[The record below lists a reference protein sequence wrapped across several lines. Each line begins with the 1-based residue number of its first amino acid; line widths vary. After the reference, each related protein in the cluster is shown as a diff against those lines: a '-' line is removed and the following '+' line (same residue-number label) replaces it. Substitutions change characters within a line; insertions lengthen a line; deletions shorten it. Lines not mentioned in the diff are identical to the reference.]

1 MEAHIGSDL
10 PLILSC
16 PHSGEKI
23 PLEANWLH
31 DIEDSVLLRRDLDLY
46 VDRFYRPLA
55 RSKGLPFIFSPW
67 TRYAVDLNRLPGD
80 VDSDGVLNSPNPSGM
95 FTTGLHWVKTSRDEE
110 LMKRPISEDL
120 HQILIASYYEPFH
133 RAIVA
138 NFEHLKLQGHKRV
151 FHMDLHSMPS
161 KGTEIHRDP
170 GDTRAEIV
178 ISDQDGKSC
187 DEKFKELVV
196 ESYEHA
202 GFEVKENWPYK
213 GGRITQTYG
222 SPVRGR
228 HSIQVEMN
236 RALYMNEETKEIDQ
250 KGFKE
255 CQVKIEKAFEL
266 ITEQLKSHVV
276 LLN

>member
-1 MEAHIGSDL
+1 MYAHVGSDL

-31 DIEDSVLLRRDLDLY
+31 DIENPVLLKRDLDLY

-55 RSKGLPFIFSPW
+55 RSTGIPFIFSPW
-67 TRYAVDLNRLPGD
+67 TRYAVDLNRLPSD
-80 VDSDGVLNSPNPSGM
+80 VDADSVLNSPNPSGT
-95 FTTGLHWVKTSRDEE
+95 FTTGLHWVKTSRGEQ
-110 LMKRPISEDL
+110 LLKKPISEDL
-120 HQILIASYYEPFH
+120 HQILLATYYEPFH

-170 GDTRAEIV
+170 GETRAEIV
-178 ISDQDGKSC
+178 IGDQDGTSC
-187 DEKFKELVV
+187 DGKFRELIV
-196 ESYEHA
+196 ESYKSS
-202 GFEVKENWPYK
+202 GFEVKVNWPYK

-222 SPVRGR
+222 NPARGR

-236 RALYMNEETKEIDQ
+236 RALYMNEETKNIDK
-250 KGFKE
+250 KGFSE
-255 CQVKIEKAFEL
+255 CQFKIEKAYEL

>member
-16 PHSGEKI
+16 PHSGEKV
-23 PLEANWLH
+23 PLEANWLN
-31 DIEDSVLLRRDLDLY
+31 DIEDNAHLKRDLDLY

-55 RSKGLPFIFSPW
+55 RQKALPFIFSPW

-80 VDSDGVLNSPNPSGM
+80 VDSDSVLNSPNPPGT
-95 FTTGLHWVKTSRDEE
+95 FTTGLHWVKTSQGEP
-110 LMKRPISEDL
+110 LLKRPISEDL
-120 HQILIASYYEPFH
+120 HKILIASYYEPFH

-161 KGTEIHRDP
+161 QGTSIHRDP
-170 GDTRAEIV
+170 GERRADIV
-178 ISDQDGKSC
+178 ISDQDGTSC
-187 DEKFKELVV
+187 DEKFKILVM
-196 ESYEHA
+196 EAYKAA

-213 GGRITQTYG
+213 GGRITETYG
-222 SPVRGR
+222 SPSRGR
-228 HSIQVEMN
+228 HTLQVEMN
-236 RALYMNEETKEIDQ
+236 RALYMNEDTKEIDTL
-250 KGFKE
+250 GFDE
-255 CQVKIEKAFEL
+255 CRSKIEKAFEM